1 MLQTMRS
8 AFRWMLRERAALFLA
23 SLVVLV
29 ATYPTAR
36 SSSTKL
42 VLAIYLLQIML
53 LWFIALTRSVRERV
67 AVGMLS
73 LVSIACVSTLGWM
86 PESSTIHAVAAVSIA
101 VYFAVILGRTY
112 SMVHHA
118 TEVSPAVLQSAVS
131 VYLMMALVWSE
142 LFELLEILQPG
153 SFAFA
158 PGPEVQQG
166 DLRSSLLYFSVITLT
181 TVGYGDITPV
191 SPPARS
197 LVMLESVGGVLYM
210 GITIAKLT
218 SLYRSKAEA

>member
-8 AFRWMLRERAALFLA
+8 GFRWVLRERAALFLA

-36 SSSTKL
+36 TNSTKL
-42 VLAIYLLQIML
+42 VLGIYLLQIML

-73 LVSIACVSTLGWM
+73 LVSIGCVSTLGWM
-86 PESSTIHAVAAVSIA
+86 PESSTIHAAAAVSIA
-101 VYFAVILGRTY
+101 VFFAVILGRTY

-118 TEVSPAVLQSAVS
+118 AEVSPAVLQSAVS

-158 PGPEVQQG
+158 PGPEALQG
-166 DLRSSLLYFSVITLT
+166 DIRSSLLYFSVITLT

-197 LVMLESVGGVLYM
+197 LAMLESVGGVLYM